1 MQVEKEDK
9 LNEKFLDEI
18 NEGLEYQLDMQDI
31 EKVLDI
37 TDSFSDDFKSK
48 IVEGR
53 DIKNK
58 KVYCVILKCDIE
70 DRKTIEC
77 MRSLIVTEDACFLF
91 YSENMRLD

>member
-1 MQVEKEDK
+1 MQVNKEDGLNDNF
-9 LNEKFLDEI
+9 LNEINNGLKYKLDI
-18 NEGLEYQLDMQDI
+18 QDI

-37 TDSFSDDFKSK
+37 TDSFSDEFKSK

-58 KVYCVILKCDIE
+58 KVYCVILKDSIE

-77 MRSLIVTEDACFLF
+77 LRAL
-91 YSENMRLD
+91 

>member
-18 NEGLEYQLDMQDI
+18 NSGLKYKLNIQDI

-37 TDSFSDDFKSK
+37 TDSFSDEFKNK
-48 IVEGR
+48 IAEGH

-58 KVYCVILKCDIE
+58 KVYCVILKCSIE

-77 MRSLIVTEDACFLF
+77 MRSLIVTEDACYLF

>member
-18 NEGLEYQLDMQDI
+18 NEGLKYKLDIQDI
-31 EKVLDI
+31 EKVLDV
-37 TDSFSDDFKSK
+37 TDSFSNEFKSK
-48 IVEGR
+48 IAEGC
-53 DIKNK
+53 DVTNK
-58 KVYCVILKCDIE
+58 KVYCVILKCGIE

-77 MRSLIVTEDACFLF
+77 MRSLIVTKDACFLF

>member
-1 MQVEKEDK
+1 MQVKKEDK
-9 LNEKFLDEI
+9 LGENFLDKI
-18 NEGLEYQLDMQDI
+18 NEGLEYKLDIQDI

-37 TDSFSDDFKSK
+37 TDSFSDEFKSK

-58 KVYCVILKCDIE
+58 KVYCVILKDSIE

-77 MRSLIVTEDACFLF
+77 LRALIVTDNAYFLF
-91 YSENMRLD
+91 YSKNMKMY